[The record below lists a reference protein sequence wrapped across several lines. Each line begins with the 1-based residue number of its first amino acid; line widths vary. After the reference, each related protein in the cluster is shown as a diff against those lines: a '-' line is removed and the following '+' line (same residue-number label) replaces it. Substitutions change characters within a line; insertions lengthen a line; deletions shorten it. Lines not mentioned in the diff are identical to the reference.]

1 MLEIFSTITCE
12 FVQKNDRGYLFAHK
26 KELIYIPDNEL
37 SWKYDFCNTILD
49 SLNIGCLV
57 KVFIIEYDYTEELY
71 LGSLKRAEAINPY
84 KDLFKLPPSTVLRGI
99 VSNSHDL
106 KNQQPI
112 ITFPNFA
119 YGNFDPICRKIPLIT
134 GEIID
139 TIIGFFTLRITQ
151 EHLGLELPTK
161 HTRKN
166 FDQKYLVESIDDIK
180 RISKIDPMRLDYGS
194 IISAHLIKIESYGL
208 WLSDGYNMI
217 CVDLMGIFWD
227 MRFSLADIKIED
239 KQVYILGYDYMKDY
253 YLGSIKRAGFN
264 PYKELSQFEP
274 STIFQGKV
282 VDTTSTGDAIICLHN
297 GAIGIL
303 ENDTITVKN
312 NDTIDVII
320 KKLSLDK
327 DYGNLILETPK
338 HHSHKKKFIHE
349 KYVHT

>member
-1 MLEIFSTITCE
+1 MLEIFSTIICE
-12 FVQKNDRGYLFAHK
+12 LIQKKDQGYFFVHN
-26 KELIYIPDNEL
+26 KELIYVPNNEL
-37 SWKYDFCNTILD
+37 SWKYDFCDTNTILVFL
-49 SLNIGCLV
+49 SIGHSMA
-57 KVFIIEYDYTEELY
+57 VFITEYNYIEGFY
-71 LGSLKRAEAINPY
+71 LGSLKRAELTNPY
-84 KDLFKLPPSTVLRGI
+84 KELFKLPPSTVIRGI
-99 VSNSHDL
+99 VSNVQDS
-106 KNQQPI
+106 KTQQPI
-112 ITFPNFA
+112 ITFPNFT
-119 YGNFDPICRKIPLIT
+119 YGNFESICRKIPLVV
-134 GEIID
+134 GKSVD
-139 TIIGFFTLRITQ
+139 TIISFFTLCMTH

-166 FDQKYLVESIDDIK
+166 FDQKYCVESIDDIK
-180 RISKIDPMRLDYGS
+180 RISKIDPTRLDYGS

-217 CVDLMGIFWD
+217 YVDLMGIFWD

-239 KQVYILGYDYMKDY
+239 KQVYILGYDYVKDY

-274 STIFQGKV
+274 STIFQGKII
-282 VDTTSTGDAIICLHN
+282 DTTSTGDTIICLHN

-303 ENDTITVKN
+303 ENDTITRKN

-338 HHSHKKKFIHE
+338 HHSCKKV
-349 KYVHT
+349 YS